1 MPAGAGVLVLM
12 EVMQPKPHFFLR
24 QTRIMDERNGGRGR
38 QDGEFL
44 AGMADR
50 GGFCARGLFPY
61 PPEPRRAASPPGRCR
76 KVLPGEGSNPVL
88 SSISG

>member
-50 GGFCARGLFPY
+50 GAFAREVYFHIHRNRDAP
-61 PPEPRRAASPPGRCR
+61 ASPPGRCR

>member
-50 GGFCARGLFPY
+50 RAFAREVYFHIHRNRDAPHLLRVDVEKFYLEKVPILF
-61 PPEPRRAASPPGRCR
+61 
-76 KVLPGEGSNPVL
+76 
-88 SSISG
+88 

>member
-44 AGMADR
+44 AGMAGQ
-50 GGFCARGLFPY
+50 GGLLRAR
-61 PPEPRRAASPPGRCR
+61 
-76 KVLPGEGSNPVL
+76 
-88 SSISG
+88 SISISTGTATRRHLLRVDVEKFYLEKVPILF